1 MRRLKRYPVARRY
14 LWGQSVSILGDSA
27 LWLALGI
34 WVRELTGSNAQAGLT
49 FFFLAAPS
57 MAGPIWGM
65 LADRFPRRRILLVGN
80 IASGILTLALLF
92 VHGRHQVW
100 LIWAVM
106 AGYGASFGLLS
117 AAQSGFLHSLLPADR
132 LGDAQGWLATVREGL
147 RLVAP
152 LIGAGVFA
160 LVGGHVVALIDVSTF
175 VVATATVASIRV
187 QEPKPEPRT
196 GRRITAVLAGWAH
209 VRATTAL
216 RQMVTALAAVCLVIG
231 FTETAGFAVITSG
244 LHRPATWIGPWE
256 MLMGVGAL
264 AGGPSVSRAMRR
276 YGEGRVA
283 AAGMIGWAAAA
294 GLLIAPNLVVVG
306 AGGVLAGFSLP
317 WIVAAAMTFMQRST
331 PSYLQ
336 GRVSAAVDVLTS
348 APQSLSIAVGAALL
362 AVVGYQVMLAVVA
375 IVSCGAGI
383 WLITRPEQRHP
394 VPRFPDPIEGA
405 FPAVPANDPAC
416 QGA

>member
-1 MRRLKRYPVARRY
+1 
-14 LWGQSVSILGDSA
+14 
-27 LWLALGI
+27 
-34 WVRELTGSNAQAGLT
+34 
-49 FFFLAAPS
+49 
-57 MAGPIWGM
+57 
-65 LADRFPRRRILLVGN
+65 
-80 IASGILTLALLF
+80 
-92 VHGRHQVW
+92 
-100 LIWAVM
+100 
-106 AGYGASFGLLS
+106 
-117 AAQSGFLHSLLPADR
+117 
-132 LGDAQGWLATVREGL
+132 
-147 RLVAP
+147 
-152 LIGAGVFA
+152 
-160 LVGGHVVALIDVSTF
+160 
-175 VVATATVASIRV
+175 
-187 QEPKPEPRT
+187 
-196 GRRITAVLAGWAH
+196 
-209 VRATTAL
+209 
-216 RQMVTALAAVCLVIG
+216 
-231 FTETAGFAVITSG
+231 
-244 LHRPATWIGPWE
+244 

-405 FPAVPANDPAC
+405 FPAVPANDPAY